1 MVQFIAWLKVHHADL
16 AKRIIG
22 SLVVDEHHLT
32 ESQLL
37 AKAREFYA
45 DSVSPVVAA

>member
-1 MVQFIAWLKVHHADL
+1 MDQFIAWLKSHHTAL

-22 SLVVDEHHLT
+22 SLAVDEHHLT
-32 ESQLL
+32 EDQLL

-45 DSVSPVVAA
+45 RPRTA